1 MPDAQS
7 ISLGA
12 KPKACADVRG
22 VPVSYPDGEAV
33 AGLEKAIEMSLAF
46 RGDAVAQID
55 SVLADHPDFI
65 MAWLFK
71 AAWLTQ
77 SMETRM
83 YGAMVASLEEAERR
97 LGAANDREIGHCE
110 AVKAWVRG
118 DFHGAVRKWE
128 AVLVQYPRDLL
139 AMELVHYTDVLL
151 GDVAGQRDVV
161 ARVSTLW
168 DESVPGY
175 EFMLGFYAFGLE
187 ENRDFSHA
195 EELARQA
202 LAIRPDHPY
211 AVHAVSH
218 VMEMRGR
225 QTGGVRFMGE
235 RESEWGTS
243 NFANH
248 LWWHTAL
255 YHLDLEQYDRV
266 YEIFDDHLDSRG
278 KSGNK
283 YEELDASALLWRI
296 NLAGRESGDRWKHLA
311 DKWEPAAQDTLY
323 AFNDVH
329 AMMTFV
335 SDDRIDAQ
343 EKLLTANERYLESA
357 SDANAAMSRE
367 IGLPFCLAMRD
378 FKREDYARCVERL
391 LPVRYMTHRLGG
403 SHAQRDIVGW
413 TLLEAA
419 LRAGRNDLALA
430 LANERT
436 ALKPTSAQNWRAVAR
451 AFRGLGDASN
461 ADRADAKAQSLIA
474 A

>member
-1 MPDAQS
+1 MA
-7 ISLGA
+7 A
-12 KPKACADVRG
+12 TNTATKPRAYTDVRG
-22 VPVSYPDGEAV
+22 VPVSYPDNEAI
-33 AGLEKAIEMSLAF
+33 AGLEKAIEMSLSF
-46 RGDAVAQID
+46 RGDASAQIN
-55 SVLADHPDFI
+55 SVLEEHPDFI

-71 AAWLTQ
+71 AGWLTQ
-77 SMETRM
+77 SMETRI
-83 YGAMVASLEEAERR
+83 YKAMVNALNEAEKR
-97 LGAANDREIGHCE
+97 LAKANDREIGHFE
-110 AVKAWVRG
+110 AVKAWING
-118 DFHGAVRKWE
+118 DFFGAVQKWE
-128 AVLVQYPRDLL
+128 AVLVKYPRDLL

-151 GDVAGQRDVV
+151 GDIVGQRDVV
-161 ARVSTLW
+161 ARASTLW
-168 DESVPGY
+168 DESIPGY
-175 EFMLGFYAFGLE
+175 EFVLGFYAFGLE

-202 LAIRPDHPY
+202 LAIRSDHPY

-225 QTGGVRFMGE
+225 QTGGVRFMAE
-235 RESEWGTS
+235 RENQWSTS
-243 NFANH
+243 HFANH

-266 YEIFDDHLDSRG
+266 YEIFDNHLDSRR
-278 KSGNK
+278 KDGNK
-283 YEELDASALLWRI
+283 YEELDAAALLWRI
-296 NLAGRESGDRWKHLA
+296 NLVGQESGDRWKHLA

-335 SDDRIDAQ
+335 SDGRVEAQ

-357 SDANAAMSRE
+357 SDANVAMSRE

-378 FKREDYARCVERL
+378 FKAEKYKECVERL

-403 SHAQRDIVGW
+403 SFAQRDIIGW

-419 LRAGRNDLALA
+419 LRAGQNDLALA

-451 AFRGLGDASN
+451 AFEGLGDKSN
-461 ADRADAKAQSLIA
+461 ADRADAKAQSFILA
-474 A
+474 